1 LSINANIV
9 LKANNFGGWGMK
21 LHEHQAKEIFAKYGI
36 PVPEGKAAFTL
47 EQAKEIAEEL
57 GEFPLVVKAQVHCGG
72 RGKAGGVKIVK
83 NMEELEEAVTSLL
96 GKILKTFQC
105 PDGKPVTRVL
115 IEKATNIDKEYYV
128 AITLDRSKSKPV
140 LMASA
145 AGGMEIEEIVKEN
158 PDAIIIETIDPEL
171 GLMPYQARKMAFKLG
186 LPVKEASKIFLKM
199 WEIYKDLDASLVEI
213 NPLVTTKEGKV
224 VALDAKMDLDDNAL
238 FRHPDLAELEDE
250 EQLPP
255 QEREAKKYNL
265 NYVKLNG
272 NIGCMVNGAGLA
284 MTTMDIV
291 KLAGGEPAN
300 FLDVGGGAN
309 VEQIANAFRILMGD
323 PDVKVVFINI
333 FGGILRV
340 DRLARGIIEASKMVE
355 IRVPIVARLEGTNAE
370 EGRKLLLESGLN
382 IIPVEDMWEGA
393 KKAVELAKDSC

>member
-1 LSINANIV
+1 
-9 LKANNFGGWGMK
+9 MK

-36 PVPEGKAAFTL
+36 PVPEGKVAFTV
-47 EQAKEIAEEL
+47 EQAKEVAEEL

-83 NMEELEEAVTSLL
+83 NMDELEEAVANLL
-96 GKILKTFQC
+96 GKTLKTFQC

-115 IEKATNIDKEYYV
+115 IEKATNIDKEYYA

-186 LPVKEASKIFLKM
+186 LPVKEAAKIFLKM
-199 WEIYKDLDASLVEI
+199 WEVYKENDASLVEI
-213 NPLVTTKEGKV
+213 NPLVVTKEGKV
-224 VALDAKMDLDDNAL
+224 VALDAKMDIDDNAL
-238 FRHPDLAELEDE
+238 FRHPELAELEDE

-340 DRLARGIIEASKMVE
+340 DRLAKGIIEASKMVE

-382 IIPVEDMWEGA
+382 IIPVKDMWEGA
-393 KKAVELAKDSC
+393 QKAVELAKQAEQSCN

>member
-1 LSINANIV
+1 
-9 LKANNFGGWGMK
+9 MK

-83 NMEELEEAVTSLL
+83 NMDELEEAVSSLL
-96 GKILKTFQC
+96 GKTLKTFQC

-115 IEKATNIDKEYYV
+115 IEKATNIDKEFYA

-186 LPVKEASKIFLKM
+186 LPVKEAAKIFLKM

-213 NPLVTTKEGKV
+213 NPLVVTKEGKV
-224 VALDAKMDLDDNAL
+224 VALDAKMDIDDNAL

-340 DRLARGIIEASKMVE
+340 DRLAKGIIEASKMVE

-382 IIPVEDMWEGA
+382 IVPVKDMWEGA
-393 KKAVELAKDSC
+393 QKAVELAKKAESSC

>member
-1 LSINANIV
+1 
-9 LKANNFGGWGMK
+9 MK

-36 PVPEGKAAFTL
+36 PVPEGKVAFTV

-83 NMEELEEAVTSLL
+83 DIDQLVEAVSQLL
-96 GKILKTFQC
+96 GKTLKTFQC

-115 IEKATNIDKEYYV
+115 IEKATNIGKEFYT

-186 LPVKEASKIFLKM
+186 LPVKETAKIFLKM
-199 WEIYKDLDASLVEI
+199 WEIYKELDASLVEI
-213 NPLVTTKEGKV
+213 NPLVLTKEGKV
-224 VALDAKMDLDDNAL
+224 IALDAKMDIDDNAL

-250 EQLPP
+250 LQLPP

-340 DRLARGIIEASKMVE
+340 DRLAKGIIEASKMVE
-355 IRVPIVARLEGTNAE
+355 IKVPIVARLEGTNAE
-370 EGRKLLLESGLN
+370 EGRKLLLESSLN
-382 IIPVEDMWEGA
+382 IIPVKDMWEGA
-393 KKAVELAKDSC
+393 QKAVELAKKSS

>member
-1 LSINANIV
+1 
-9 LKANNFGGWGMK
+9 MK

-83 NMEELEEAVTSLL
+83 NMDELEEAVGSLL
-96 GKILKTFQC
+96 GKTLKTFQC

-115 IEKATNIDKEYYV
+115 IEKATNIDKEFYA

-145 AGGMEIEEIVKEN
+145 AGGMEIEEVVKEN

-186 LPVKEASKIFLKM
+186 PPVKEAAKIFLKM

-213 NPLVTTKEGKV
+213 NPLVVTKEGKV
-224 VALDAKMDLDDNAL
+224 VALDAKMDIDDNAL

-340 DRLARGIIEASKMVE
+340 DRLAKGIIEASKMVE

-382 IIPVEDMWEGA
+382 IVPVKDMWEGA
-393 KKAVELAKDSC
+393 QKAVELAKKAESSC

>member
-1 LSINANIV
+1 
-9 LKANNFGGWGMK
+9 MK

-36 PVPEGKAAFTL
+36 PVPEGKVAFTV

-83 NMEELEEAVTSLL
+83 DIDQLVEAVSQLL
-96 GKILKTFQC
+96 GKTLKTFQC

-115 IEKATNIDKEYYV
+115 IEKATNIGKEFYT

-186 LPVKEASKIFLKM
+186 LPVKETAKIFLKM
-199 WEIYKDLDASLVEI
+199 WEIYKELDASLVEI
-213 NPLVTTKEGKV
+213 NPLVLTKEGKV
-224 VALDAKMDLDDNAL
+224 IALDAKMDIDDNAL

-250 EQLPP
+250 LQLPP

-340 DRLARGIIEASKMVE
+340 DRLAKGIIEASKMVE
-355 IRVPIVARLEGTNAE
+355 IKVPIVARLEGTNAE

-382 IIPVEDMWEGA
+382 IIPVKDMWEGA
-393 KKAVELAKDSC
+393 QKAVELAKESS

>member
-1 LSINANIV
+1 
-9 LKANNFGGWGMK
+9 MK

-36 PVPEGKAAFTL
+36 PVPEGKAAFTV

-83 NMEELEEAVTSLL
+83 NMDELEEAVVSLL
-96 GKILKTFQC
+96 GKTLKTFQC

-115 IEKATNIDKEYYV
+115 IEKATDIDKEFYA

-186 LPVKEASKIFLKM
+186 LPVKETAKIFLKM
-199 WEIYKDLDASLVEI
+199 WEIYKELDASLVEI
-213 NPLVTTKEGKV
+213 NPLVLTKEGKV
-224 VALDAKMDLDDNAL
+224 VALDAKMDIDDNAL

-265 NYVKLNG
+265 NYVKLSG

-340 DRLARGIIEASKMVE
+340 DRLAKGIIEASKMVE

-382 IIPVEDMWEGA
+382 IIPVKDMWEGA
-393 KKAVELAKDSC
+393 KKAVELAKEASC

>member
-1 LSINANIV
+1 
-9 LKANNFGGWGMK
+9 MK

-36 PVPEGKAAFTL
+36 PVPEGKVAFTV

-83 NMEELEEAVTSLL
+83 NMDELEEAVASML
-96 GKILKTFQC
+96 GKVLKTFQC

-115 IEKATNIDKEYYV
+115 IEKATNIDKEYYA

-186 LPVKEASKIFLKM
+186 LPVKEAAKIFLKM
-199 WEIYKDLDASLVEI
+199 WEVYKDNDASLVEI
-213 NPLVTTKEGKV
+213 NPLVVTKEGKV
-224 VALDAKMDLDDNAL
+224 VALDAKMDIDDNAL

-340 DRLARGIIEASKMVE
+340 DRLAKGIIEASKMVE

-370 EGRKLLLESGLN
+370 EGRRLLLQSGLN
-382 IIPVEDMWEGA
+382 IIPVKDMWEGA
-393 KKAVELAKDSC
+393 QKAVELAKQA

>member
-1 LSINANIV
+1 
-9 LKANNFGGWGMK
+9 MK

-36 PVPEGKAAFTL
+36 PVPEGKVAFTV

-83 NMEELEEAVTSLL
+83 NMDELEEAVANLL
-96 GKILKTFQC
+96 GKTLKTFQC

-115 IEKATNIDKEYYV
+115 IEKATNIDKEYYA

-186 LPVKEASKIFLKM
+186 LPVKEAAKIFLKM
-199 WEIYKDLDASLVEI
+199 WEVYKENDASLVEI
-213 NPLVTTKEGKV
+213 NPLVVTKEGKV

-238 FRHPDLAELEDE
+238 FRHPELAELEDE

-340 DRLARGIIEASKMVE
+340 DRLAKGIIEASKMVE

-382 IIPVEDMWEGA
+382 IIPVKDMWEGA
-393 KKAVELAKDSC
+393 QKAVELAKQAEQSCN

>member
-1 LSINANIV
+1 
-9 LKANNFGGWGMK
+9 MK

-36 PVPEGKAAFTL
+36 PVPEGKAAFTV

-83 NMEELEEAVTSLL
+83 NMDELEEAVSSLL
-96 GKILKTFQC
+96 GKTLKTFQC

-115 IEKATNIDKEYYV
+115 IEKATNIDKEYYA

-186 LPVKEASKIFLKM
+186 LPVKDAAKIFLKM

-213 NPLVTTKEGKV
+213 NPLVLTKEGKV
-224 VALDAKMDLDDNAL
+224 IALDAKMDIDDNAL
-238 FRHPDLAELEDE
+238 FRHPDIAELEDE

-382 IIPVEDMWEGA
+382 IIPVKDMWEGA
-393 KKAVELAKDSC
+393 QKAVELAKQAEQSCN